1 MSPEAEKKKQ
11 LLGVLSQLKA
21 QRARLDETIH
31 QMEAALIT
39 PRRLPYRNDR
49 QLDLFLSAGRD
60 EA

>member
-11 LLGVLSQLKA
+11 LLGVLGQLKA

-31 QMEAALIT
+31 QMEAALNL
-39 PRRLPYRNDR
+39 PRRLPYRDDR